1 MNNMLPDERIIM
13 GAAGTA
19 IGAVGASMSVNE
31 MQAIISIIATV
42 AGFIIS
48 VLVPTIIK
56 IVNKVKE
63 AKKDGVI
70 TEEEKR
76 DIINEITV
84 GGKKVVDE
92 GKKVV
97 ESVKKAKESEKSE
110 LESAKE
116 AEVPVEPEKEVS
128 ENA

>member
-1 MNNMLPDERIIM
+1 MLPDEKIIM
-13 GAAGTA
+13 GVAGTA
-19 IGAVGASMSVNE
+19 VSAVGASMSVNE

-42 AGFIIS
+42 AGFVIS
-48 VLVPTIIK
+48 VLIPTIIK
-56 IVNKVKE
+56 IVMKVKE

-84 GGKKVVDE
+84 GGKTIVDE

-97 ESVKKAKESEKSE
+97 ESVKKA
-110 LESAKE
+110 
-116 AEVPVEPEKEVS
+116 EVPEEPEKEVS
-128 ENA
+128 KNA

>member
-1 MNNMLPDERIIM
+1 MLPDERIIM

-19 IGAVGASMSVNE
+19 VSAVGAGMSVTE
-31 MQAIISIIATV
+31 MQAIISIIVTV
-42 AGFIIS
+42 AGFVTS

-56 IVNKVKE
+56 IVKKVKE

-70 TEEEKR
+70 TKEEKQ

-84 GGKKVVDE
+84 GGKTIVEE

-97 ESVKKAKESEKSE
+97 ESVKKAEEQ
-110 LESAKE
+110 
-116 AEVPVEPEKEVS
+116 VEPEKEVK

>member
-1 MNNMLPDERIIM
+1 MLPDEKIM
-13 GAAGTA
+13 MGVAGTA
-19 IGAVGASMSVNE
+19 IGAVGAGMSVTE
-31 MQAIISIIATV
+31 MQAIISIIITV

-48 VLVPTIIK
+48 VLIPTIIK

-70 TEEEKR
+70 TEEEKQ

-84 GGKKVVDE
+84 GGKTIVDE

-97 ESVKKAKESEKSE
+97 ESVKKTEEQ
-110 LESAKE
+110 
-116 AEVPVEPEKEVS
+116 VEPEKEVK
-128 ENA
+128 

>member
-1 MNNMLPDERIIM
+1 MLQDERIIM

-19 IGAVGASMSVNE
+19 VSAVGAGMSVTE

-42 AGFIIS
+42 AGFVIS
-48 VLVPTIIK
+48 VLIPTIIK
-56 IVNKVKE
+56 IVMKVKE

-84 GGKKVVDE
+84 GGKTIVDE

-97 ESVKKAKESEKSE
+97 ESVKKAEESEKSE

>member
-1 MNNMLPDERIIM
+1 MLPDERIIV

-19 IGAVGASMSVNE
+19 VSAVGAGMSVTE
-31 MQAIISIIATV
+31 MQAIISIIVTV
-42 AGFIIS
+42 AGFVIS
-48 VLVPTIIK
+48 VLIPTIIR
-56 IVNKVKE
+56 IVKKVKE

-70 TEEEKR
+70 TEEEKQ

-84 GGKKVVDE
+84 GGKTIVEE

-97 ESVKKAKESEKSE
+97 ESVKKAEEQ
-110 LESAKE
+110 
-116 AEVPVEPEKEVS
+116 VEPEKEVK